1 MPINETIPTLP
12 TPPSTSDPANFDAR
26 ADAFLGGLPAYGAAL
41 NTFSSEAN
49 ALAETV
55 NSDSV
60 TASDASTAAAG
71 SANFAGAWSSLSGG
85 LNIPASVS
93 HEGKVWLLTVSI
105 PNVAASEPDL
115 GNSDWLDIS
124 PLQETNQITA
134 TASGALANGDTV
146 IINSDGTVSAVS
158 GRNASAGTPAVFES
172 AATIEN
178 TAAAYDAGSGKIV
191 IA

>member
-105 PNVAASEPDL
+105 PNVAVRIFHRFASPNANHSWSKVTINRKSIL
-115 GNSDWLDIS
+115 KHTVKLIRVLTHVTIKSIGNAS
-124 PLQETNQITA
+124 PQTRNRQL
-134 TASGALANGDTV
+134 
-146 IINSDGTVSAVS
+146 IINS
-158 GRNASAGTPAVFES
+158 
-172 AATIEN
+172 I
-178 TAAAYDAGSGKIV
+178 
-191 IA
+191 